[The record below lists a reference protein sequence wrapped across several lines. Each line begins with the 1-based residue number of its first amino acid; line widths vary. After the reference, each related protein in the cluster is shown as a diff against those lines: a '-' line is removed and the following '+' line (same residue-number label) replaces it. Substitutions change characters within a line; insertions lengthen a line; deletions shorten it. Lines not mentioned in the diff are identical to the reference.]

1 MQNLDVE
8 EAIQKNGKTKL
19 EIKKELEESI
29 INGKSNENTE
39 MLEKVNNVTTNED
52 AAKVV
57 QEFGQIIKNKKSD
70 IIWLNYHQGQIS
82 QKFKEKERFVSIV
95 SQFGVS
101 KST

>member
-1 MQNLDVE
+1 MQNLDFE

>member
-57 QEFGQIIKNKKSD
+57 QEFGQIIKNRKSD